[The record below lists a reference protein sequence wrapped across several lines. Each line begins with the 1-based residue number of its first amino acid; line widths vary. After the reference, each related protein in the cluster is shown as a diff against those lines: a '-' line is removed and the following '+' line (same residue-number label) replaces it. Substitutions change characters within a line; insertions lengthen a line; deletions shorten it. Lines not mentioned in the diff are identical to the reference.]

1 MSLVVALSQQQAQMW
16 EIAVGLGLVIILVV
30 VTLLTLLARFVREI
44 DQGVAGVWEV
54 AQLVA
59 TNTAA
64 GELLTGNL
72 DGALVQ
78 VRDELLAH
86 GQLLS
91 ELESGA

>member
-59 TNTAA
+59 ANTAA

-91 ELESGA
+91 DLESGA